1 MRRFRGW
8 FALLLAAVALPG
20 VAAAQEPWKNSY
32 YPYVLKGP
40 NDKTSLVLHYHYG
53 QAADY
58 EDRVPFSGSLSL
70 EAGANADGSWFG
82 MARFKAPRL
91 MDGWRFQLET
101 GYVRENRFGYFGIG
115 NETLEE
121 AAGPGQ
127 PYESRVG
134 RSRFLARGDVTRAIA
149 GPLSV
154 NLGLGFVEADFR
166 PLPGDSRF
174 QDDYTIFP
182 ACLPGVS
189 CQPVAVDAGSSD
201 FTGRVALVL
210 DTRDSEFLTTRGL
223 LVEGG
228 MMFGTAGEGYSG
240 YYGIARGFV
249 PLWMGAVLGGRVMGR
264 HLSEDATLD
273 ARYEVSTWE
282 RAVPVMG
289 GPESHRSFI
298 YGRYAG
304 RDLILGNLEIRQTI
318 LDLADFG
325 AVGVVAFLDAGRAK
339 EGYEGE
345 SNDLRVGGGG
355 GISLRILRS
364 TQLGLNFAGGPD
376 GFLFSMGTGWSF

>member
-1 MRRFRGW
+1 MPRFHRW
-8 FALLLAAVALPG
+8 LALALLGILPAAVG
-20 VAAAQEPWKNSY
+20 AQEPWKDSY

-40 NDKTSLVLHYHYG
+40 NDKTSLVFHYHYG

-58 EDRVPFSGSLSL
+58 EDRVPFNGSLSL
-70 EAGANADGSWFG
+70 EAGANADGSRFG

-91 MDGWRFQLET
+91 VDGWRFQLET
-101 GYVRENRFGYFGIG
+101 GYVRENRFGYFGLG
-115 NETLEE
+115 NDAPEE

-134 RSRFLARGDVTRAIA
+134 RSRFLARGDITRELV

-154 NLGLGFVEADFR
+154 NLGLAYVNADYR
-166 PLPGDSRF
+166 PLPGNSRF
-174 QDDYTIFP
+174 QNDHTLVP
-182 ACLPGVS
+182 PCLPTELCVS
-189 CQPVAVDAGSSD
+189 TPVDAGSSD
-201 FTGRVALVL
+201 FTGRLALVL
-210 DTRDSEFLTTRGL
+210 DTRDSEFLTTRGV

-228 MMFGTAGEGYSG
+228 VLFGTGGEGYSG

-249 PLWMGAVLGGRVMGR
+249 PLWMGAVLGGRFMGR
-264 HLSEDATLD
+264 HLSDETTLD
-273 ARYEVSTWE
+273 ARYDVTSWE
-282 RAVPVMG
+282 RTTPVLG

-304 RDLILGNLEIRQTI
+304 RDLILGNLELRQTI

-325 AVGVVAFLDAGRAK
+325 AIGVTGFLDAGRVR
-339 EGYEGE
+339 EGYDNE

-355 GISLRILRS
+355 GIFLRILRS
-364 TQLGLNFAGGPD
+364 TQLGFNFAGGPD
-376 GFLFSMGTGWSF
+376 GFLFSMGTGWNF

>member
-1 MRRFRGW
+1 MHRFRVRA
-8 FALLLAAVALPG
+8 ALLLAAVVLPAA
-20 VAAAQEPWKNSY
+20 AAAQEPWKNSY

-40 NDKTSLVLHYHYG
+40 NDKTSLILHYQYG

-58 EDRVPFSGSLSL
+58 EARFPFDASVSL
-70 EAGANADGSWFG
+70 EGGANADGSWSG
-82 MARFKAPRL
+82 MARFKAPGL
-91 MDGWRFQLET
+91 VDGWRFQVEA
-101 GYVRENRFGYFGIG
+101 GAVRENRFGYFGLG
-115 NETLEE
+115 NDAPEE
-121 AAGPGQ
+121 QPGPGQ
-127 PYESRVG
+127 EYESRVG
-134 RSRFLARGDVTRAIA
+134 RTRYLARADVTREIV
-149 GPLSV
+149 GPLHLNVGVAFV
-154 NLGLGFVEADFR
+154 NADFR
-166 PLPGDSRF
+166 ILPGSSRF
-174 QDDYTIFP
+174 QGDHQFQP
-182 ACLPGVS
+182 PCLPEVL
-189 CQPVAVDAGSSD
+189 CQPIEIDPGGSD

-210 DTRDSEFLTTRGL
+210 DTRDSEFMTTRGVL
-223 LVEGG
+223 LEGG
-228 MMFGTAGEGYSG
+228 AMFGTGGEGYSG
-240 YYGIARGFV
+240 YYGVARGFV

-264 HLSEDATLD
+264 HLSEETTLD
-273 ARYEVSTWE
+273 ARYEVQTWE

-304 RDLILGNLEIRQTI
+304 RDLILGNLELRQTI

-325 AVGVVAFLDAGRAK
+325 AVGVVAFLDAGRVQ

-345 SNDLRVGGGG
+345 SDDLRIGGGG